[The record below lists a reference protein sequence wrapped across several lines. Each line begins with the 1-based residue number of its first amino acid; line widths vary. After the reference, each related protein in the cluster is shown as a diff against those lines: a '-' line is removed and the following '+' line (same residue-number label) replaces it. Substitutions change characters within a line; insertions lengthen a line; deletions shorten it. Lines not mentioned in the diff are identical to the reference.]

1 MREMENYWAELDRN
15 IAKFNADHRRIAV
28 NARRAKYFVEHWDA
42 EQNVWG
48 SGRVHP
54 ISEEVASEV
63 DTIRWQIKEL
73 MKIQPELREK
83 LEILH
88 EEMGKKEF
96 WKNLA
101 DNMVGT
107 KLEACGLGF
116 KQLTYLSDWKPLWEL
131 EVDEPSPKDEVP
143 PDVSSPSPMVPHSSQ
158 STLPAPQLPLPVAPF
173 HPERKRKWGCHPIG
187 CLGRLFKLFLKL
199 LLPIGL
205 LLFVIHLWN
214 PPAGDAPKP
223 DSAKPKTAVAEKKAP
238 EEKRGTEALA
248 VGTRVVAKKVVP
260 VYRLNAEK
268 KPVVA
273 GRVPPGGALE
283 VTGVV
288 NAKVVRVSVELP
300 NGKTAKGM
308 AKVADLE

>member
-1 MREMENYWAELDRN
+1 M
-15 IAKFNADHRRIAV
+15 
-28 NARRAKYFVEHWDA
+28 
-42 EQNVWG
+42 
-48 SGRVHP
+48 
-54 ISEEVASEV
+54 
-63 DTIRWQIKEL
+63 
-73 MKIQPELREK
+73 
-83 LEILH
+83 
-88 EEMGKKEF
+88 
-96 WKNLA
+96 
-101 DNMVGT
+101 
-107 KLEACGLGF
+107 
-116 KQLTYLSDWKPLWEL
+116 
-131 EVDEPSPKDEVP
+131 
-143 PDVSSPSPMVPHSSQ
+143 
-158 STLPAPQLPLPVAPF
+158 
-173 HPERKRKWGCHPIG
+173 
-187 CLGRLFKLFLKL
+187 KL

-223 DSAKPKTAVAEKKAP
+223 DSAKPKTAVAEKKAS

-268 KPVVA
+268 KPVVV
-273 GRVPPGGALE
+273 GRVPPGGVLE